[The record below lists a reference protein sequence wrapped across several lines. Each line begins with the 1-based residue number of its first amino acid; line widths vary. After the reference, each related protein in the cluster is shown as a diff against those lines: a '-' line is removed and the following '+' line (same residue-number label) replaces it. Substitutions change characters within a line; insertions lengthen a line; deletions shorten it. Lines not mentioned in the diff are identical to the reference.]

1 MRIVIIY
8 LAYRSRSAGML
19 DHVAYELVNAS
30 SSNRPAASAS
40 PNGAQRIDS
49 HRLLAGG
56 RELVIDH
63 AGQEYRL
70 RLTRNDKL
78 ILTK

>member
-1 MRIVIIY
+1 M
-8 LAYRSRSAGML
+8 LDSRSARPIQ
-19 DHVAYELVNAS
+19 HPFPT
-30 SSNRPAASAS
+30 PAAQDDAATGHRPGSA
-40 PNGAQRIDS
+40 RIDS
-49 HRLLAGG
+49 SRLLEGG

-63 AGQEYRL
+63 AGVEYRL